1 MKHFLLFIVAA
12 VALSAGAQEVICHRG
27 YWDVEGSAQ
36 NSIRSLVKAD
46 SIGAWGSEFDVW
58 MTADGVLVV
67 NHDESYGGVVIETAK
82 WKDLKNMR
90 LANGEKLPTLKEM
103 LNCGKKLKTR
113 LILELKPH
121 TDKQH
126 EAEAARRAVKM
137 VRKLKLILLKI
148 KMINMLKKR
157 KTSINFFLRK
167 NKLFEG
173 FFYFD
178 FMSLCFYGI
187 FKEIL

>member
-1 MKHFLLFIVAA
+1 MKHVLLFIVAA
-12 VALSAGAQEVICHRG
+12 VALSTGAQEVICHRG

-113 LILELKPH
+113 LIL
-121 TDKQH
+121 
-126 EAEAARRAVKM
+126 
-137 VRKLKLILLKI
+137 
-148 KMINMLKKR
+148 
-157 KTSINFFLRK
+157 
-167 NKLFEG
+167 
-173 FFYFD
+173 
-178 FMSLCFYGI
+178 
-187 FKEIL
+187 